1 MRILTFPDGYG
12 DRAESLPLLLPPVS
26 LPPYFSHPFPP
37 VRYIMRERETD
48 DVYISVCMCLRRTSM
63 GGIWGF
69 SQRESVNLCVLL
81 FLCRLFILVWSLP
94 LNPVWP
100 LLSFTSWTHT
110 RETKH
115 LITAGGMRMSMVVFR
130 AKRDRKCT
138 CCCHLWDRDSYEY
151 LCLSEK
157 IKYVWVHVFHR
168 QCMFW
173 IWCVFV
179 QAQYNYPCSMYAD
192 H

>member
-12 DRAESLPLLLPPVS
+12 DRAESLPLLLPPVCR
-26 LPPYFSHPFPP
+26 PPYFSHPFPP

-48 DVYISVCMCLRRTSM
+48 DVYISVYMCLRRTSM

-115 LITAGGMRMSMVVFR
+115 LITAGGMRVSMVVFR

-151 LCLSEK
+151 LCLSACVNRK
-157 IKYVWVHVFHR
+157 DKVCLSACFSQAVYVLDLMCF
-168 QCMFW
+168 CTSA
-173 IWCVFV
+173 I
-179 QAQYNYPCSMYAD
+179 
-192 H
+192 

>member
-48 DVYISVCMCLRRTSM
+48 DVYISVCVCLRRTSM

-81 FLCRLFILVWSLP
+81 FLCRLFILESSTEP
-94 LNPVWP
+94 CMATAEFHQLNTYTGDQASHYCWWDACV
-100 LLSFTSWTHT
+100 H
-110 RETKH
+110 
-115 LITAGGMRMSMVVFR
+115 GCVQGQ
-130 AKRDRKCT
+130 KR
-138 CCCHLWDRDSYEY
+138 
-151 LCLSEK
+151 
-157 IKYVWVHVFHR
+157 
-168 QCMFW
+168 
-173 IWCVFV
+173 
-179 QAQYNYPCSMYAD
+179 P
-192 H
+192 